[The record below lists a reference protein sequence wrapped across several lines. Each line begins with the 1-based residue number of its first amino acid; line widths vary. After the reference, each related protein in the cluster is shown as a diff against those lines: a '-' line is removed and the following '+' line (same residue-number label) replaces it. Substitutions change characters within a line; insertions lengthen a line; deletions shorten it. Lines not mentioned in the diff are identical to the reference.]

1 MAEDRNKLVDTYL
14 SVYKRWYW
22 KDPEHARALQRDK
35 YQRYPEKIY
44 AMNIAWQKRNKTH
57 WSALMKFAYQ
67 IRKAKLAGDMLLES
81 QLRAA
86 REEYKRMHREQSAKI
101 KELAKLLSFSIVY
114 ELLAQHRK
122 KHLRCLIL
130 NLMKTTLLCHVLY

>member
-1 MAEDRNKLVDTYL
+1 MAENRNKLVDTYL
-14 SVYKRWYW
+14 SVNKRWYW

-35 YQRYPEKIY
+35 YKRYPEKIY
-44 AMNIAWQKRNKTH
+44 AMNVAWQKKNKTH

-86 REEYKRMHREQSAKI
+86 REEYKRIHREQSAK
-101 KELAKLLSFSIVY
+101 ACQTAF
-114 ELLAQHRK
+114 
-122 KHLRCLIL
+122 C
-130 NLMKTTLLCHVLY
+130 